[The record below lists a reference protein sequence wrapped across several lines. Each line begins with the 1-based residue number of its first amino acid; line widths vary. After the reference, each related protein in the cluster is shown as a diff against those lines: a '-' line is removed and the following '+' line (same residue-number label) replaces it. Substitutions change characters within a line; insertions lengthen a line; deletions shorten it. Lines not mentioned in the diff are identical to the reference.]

1 VRGANKIIG
10 LHLGTFLAP
19 SGAES
24 HSEIETDV
32 DKIRKLREA
41 NAPTGLGVSGAGMD
55 RRVEKTTSRK
65 TIVAYAVGAVALL
78 AFAWWFYDTLAGGRT
93 LSVNAQRIAVSSV
106 TTGTY
111 EDFIPLRGRLVPS
124 STVYLDAI
132 EGGRV
137 EQVLV
142 EDGALV
148 EAGDLIAV
156 LSNTNLQLEVLGREA
171 AVTEQLNSLRTIELQ
186 LEQNRLAHKRNLVEI
201 DYQLTRLGREI
212 ERQRELLTNNLVSQ
226 STLDNLE
233 DELAYYRNR
242 REVTLESQATD
253 ARMQGEQLDQLREA
267 GEQLQA
273 GLRFARKNLDDL
285 NVRAP
290 VSGKLSGFNIEIG
303 QSITP
308 GGRLGQ
314 IDDPD
319 GYKLNA
325 RIDEYY
331 LGRVDLELEAMA
343 EHDGRELQLRV
354 AKIYP
359 QVKEGNFEVDMV
371 FDEQPIGLRRG
382 QTLQTRLTLGDNT
395 DAVLIPNGAFYQET
409 GGKWVFVVTPDGS
422 EAVKRNV
429 RLGRRNSEFIEVLDG
444 LEPGERVITS
454 PYTSFVGMDR
464 LSLKE
469 D

>member
-1 VRGANKIIG
+1 
-10 LHLGTFLAP
+10 
-19 SGAES
+19 
-24 HSEIETDV
+24 V

-41 NAPTGLGVSGAGMD
+41 NGPAEIGISGAGMD
-55 RRVEKTTSRK
+55 RRVEKKVSRK
-65 TIVAYAVGAVALL
+65 QIAIYAAIGIVLV
-78 AFAWWFYDTLAGGRT
+78 AFAWWFVDTIAGGRSLT
-93 LSVNAQRIAVSSV
+93 VNSQRIAISPV

-124 STVYLDAI
+124 STVFLDAI

-142 EDGALV
+142 EDGAMV

-171 AVTEQLNSLRTIELQ
+171 AVTEQLNNMRTIELQ

-201 DYQLTRLGREI
+201 DYQVTRLSREI

-226 STLDNLE
+226 STIDQLQ
-233 DELAYYRNR
+233 DELTYYRNR
-242 REVTLESQATD
+242 RDVTLESQATD
-253 ARMQGEQLDQLREA
+253 ARLQEQQLVQLRAA

-273 GLRFARKNLDDL
+273 GLGFARKNLQDL
-285 NVRAP
+285 SVRAP
-290 VSGKLSGFNIEIG
+290 VAGKLSGFNIEIG
-303 QSITP
+303 QSITR

-331 LGRVDLELEAMA
+331 LGRVDLELPAIA
-343 EHDGRELQLRV
+343 EHNGRELELRV

-359 QVKEGNFEVDMV
+359 QVNEGNFEVDMT
-371 FDEQPIGLRRG
+371 FDQQPEGLRRG

-395 DAVLIPNGAFYQET
+395 DAILIPNGAFYQET
-409 GGKWVFVVTPDGS
+409 GGKWVFVVAPDGS
-422 EAVKRNV
+422 EAIKRNV

-464 LSLKE
+464 LSLN
-469 D
+469 DN